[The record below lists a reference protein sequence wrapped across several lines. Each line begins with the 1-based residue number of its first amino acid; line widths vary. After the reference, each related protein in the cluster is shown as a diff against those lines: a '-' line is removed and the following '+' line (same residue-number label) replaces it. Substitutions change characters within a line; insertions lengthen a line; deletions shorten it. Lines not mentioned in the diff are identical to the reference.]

1 MHTDRYSQI
10 ILTEDDLCDLYMRD
24 PTRIVKSCLVTDNIK
39 LDQLFLSDDN
49 TPELVTYVDPETSV
63 EDFDECNQDQWQ
75 MPIEYYQLDIAK
87 WVLDQCSNEE
97 ELQRAGDELLKFHE
111 RNMFPL
117 LQYLKY
123 LVDIMRENNILWGVG
138 RGSSVASFVLFLIG
152 IHRINSLYYQLSVD
166 EFLK

>member
-1 MHTDRYSQI
+1 MKTDKYDQI
-10 ILTEDDLCDLYMRD
+10 ILTENDLCDLYMRD
-24 PTRIVKSCLVTDNIK
+24 PTRTIKDCLVDGKITLDN
-39 LDQLFLSDDN
+39 LFLSN
-49 TPELVTYVDPETSV
+49 ENLPVLIEYVESKLSV
-63 EDFDECNQDQWQ
+63 KEFDESIQLNWQ
-75 MPIEYYQLDIAK
+75 MPKEYYELDIAK
-87 WVLDQCSNEE
+87 WVLDQCKNEE

-123 LVDIMRENNILWGVG
+123 LVDTMRRNNIVWGVG